1 MSKLFDGK
9 MSHDNIIRFLSQS
22 YLESASVWSKAKPLV
37 RQYESLSD
45 GVLIADDTIIEKAH
59 TDENAMICWH
69 WDHSLE
75 RMVKGVNL
83 LSLLY
88 HAGELSVPI
97 NVHLVEKTE
106 DYIDT
111 KTGARKYKSPLS
123 KNDITRTMLQQAV
136 SQRVAWRYFLADS
149 WFSSAETM
157 NFVNDALSKH
167 YIMAV
172 ECELDKVVG
181 EDSYEP

>member
-1 MSKLFDGK
+1 MDCTVDRYTDYLLSTPKMATATGMSKLFDGK
-9 MSHDNIIRFLSQS
+9 MSHDNITRFLSQS
-22 YLESASVWSKAKPLV
+22 YLDSASVWSKAKPLV
-37 RQYESLSD
+37 REYESLTE

-69 WDHSLE
+69 WDHSLA

-106 DYIDT
+106 EYIDK
-111 KTGARKYKSPLS
+111 KTGAE
-123 KNDITRTMLQQAV
+123 I
-136 SQRVAWRYFLADS
+136 
-149 WFSSAETM
+149 
-157 NFVNDALSKH
+157 
-167 YIMAV
+167 
-172 ECELDKVVG
+172 
-181 EDSYEP
+181 